1 MEKKFEELMVIDQN
15 DLIGEFV
22 RLKEYDKELKEKI
35 SAIQT
40 LILIDKETAEKDDR
54 IKIVEGK
61 KTYVL
66 TERAYERLEMVGER
80 TEIVETRKKKY
91 EEFDIQVQAE
101 IIRNEENY
109 TTTQRADYILVS
121 RKK

>member
-91 EEFDIQVQAE
+91 EEFDVQVQAE